1 MQISSDQIDKVA
13 DTLLKTS
20 SDINI
25 MVRDSL
31 NAALQ
36 SVTILTKGCEDICD
50 SMNALFQKSLENN
63 AAAGRALLNVK
74 NIHDLVDVQS
84 TLVRGGFD
92 SVMNE
97 VNRMMQ
103 MSSRI
108 AQECVEPVTQNMNA
122 TIIKFSRTKAA

>member
-1 MQISSDQIDKVA
+1 MQISSDQIDKVT

-74 NIHDLVDVQS
+74 NMHDLVDVQS

-122 TIIKFSRTKAA
+122 TIVKFSRTKAA

>member
-1 MQISSDQIDKVA
+1 MQISTDQIDKLT
-13 DTLLKTS
+13 DSLLKTS

-25 MVRDSL
+25 MVRDSM
-31 NAALQ
+31 NASLQ
-36 SVTILTKGCEDICD
+36 SITILTKGCEDLCD
-50 SMNALFQKSLENN
+50 SVNALYQKSLENS

-74 NIHDLVDVQS
+74 NMHDLVDVQS

-122 TIIKFSRTKAA
+122 TIVKFSRTKAA